1 MVNICPHYLVFTHVV
16 LLVTLKE
23 DSDTRIL
30 GLQKWELY
38 LFIFNFLKKFFVDF
52 TDSMKTFQVVK
63 LKGQVLSVM
72 FRFRSKN
79 REWLWMRTSS
89 FTFQNPYS
97 DEIEYIICTNTNVK
111 YVPQRP
117 FPAVGFLLGPVCSAL
132 AGYLLLVSFSSSK
145 HHQFEVPLLPT
156 SYNVGSSSQQNLF

>member
-1 MVNICPHYLVFTHVV
+1 MHWPSRRWGGPLGVFAGQA
-16 LLVTLKE
+16 L
-23 DSDTRIL
+23 DSRRRLT
-30 GLQKWELY
+30 GCNP
-38 LFIFNFLKKFFVDF
+38 F
-52 TDSMKTFQVVK
+52 FQVVK

-111 YVPQRP
+111 YVLGTPTLARTAP
-117 FPAVGFLLGPVCSAL
+117 SLPSRGRGFAFGKMAPKQPPDATKGGGKL
-132 AGYLLLVSFSSSK
+132 
-145 HHQFEVPLLPT
+145 
-156 SYNVGSSSQQNLF
+156 

>member
-1 MVNICPHYLVFTHVV
+1 MGSHPF
-16 LLVTLKE
+16 
-23 DSDTRIL
+23 
-30 GLQKWELY
+30 
-38 LFIFNFLKKFFVDF
+38 
-52 TDSMKTFQVVK
+52 FQVVK

-111 YVPQRP
+111 YVLGTPPPPPAPTFPSRRRALHSSAPPPQLQENHPTAVIQSKTGGRTLVLQRLS
-117 FPAVGFLLGPVCSAL
+117 PAPLRLASLL
-132 AGYLLLVSFSSSK
+132 
-145 HHQFEVPLLPT
+145 
-156 SYNVGSSSQQNLF
+156 